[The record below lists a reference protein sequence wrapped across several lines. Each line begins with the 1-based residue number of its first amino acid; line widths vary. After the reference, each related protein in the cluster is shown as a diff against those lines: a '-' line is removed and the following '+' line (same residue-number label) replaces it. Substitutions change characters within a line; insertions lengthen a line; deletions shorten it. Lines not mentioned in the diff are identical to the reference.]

1 MRRAAMPRT
10 IAIGDIHGC
19 ATALATL
26 LRAIQLEPD
35 DTLVTL
41 GDYVDRGPDSA
52 GVLEQMIAI
61 GRRCRHIALV
71 GNHEEMM
78 VASRTDATE
87 LKFWLRY
94 GGQQTL
100 DSYGPEA
107 SFEQV
112 PAEHWRFIG
121 NCRTCWETDRFFFTH
136 ASYEPHLP
144 LDRQEREILL
154 WQSLRDVVP
163 EPHASG
169 KTVIVGHTPQ
179 PSGKIL
185 DLGYLKCVDTGCC
198 YGGWLTALDV
208 DAGTIWQSDPAG
220 SLR

>member
-1 MRRAAMPRT
+1 MPRT

-144 LDRQEREILL
+144 LDRQERVQGARSVTGGILPVQMSMMRSAIAPAL
-154 WQSLRDVVP
+154 SNGVVFVSSSNKTTPNDQRSL
-163 EPHASG
+163 
-169 KTVIVGHTPQ
+169 
-179 PSGKIL
+179 L
-185 DLGYLKCVDTGCC
+185 
-198 YGGWLTALDV
+198 
-208 DAGTIWQSDPAG
+208 
-220 SLR
+220 